1 MFEWYIFT
9 NDESELL
16 GEVGVGDIY
25 MKNVNTIYMVFWIIS
40 VGTKLFP
47 ILMESSKDQLSLA
60 FSKTK

>member
-25 MKNVNTIYMVFWIIS
+25 MKNVNTIYDFWIIS
-40 VGTKLFP
+40 VGTKLCP
-47 ILMESSKDQLSLA
+47 TLMESSKDQLSLA